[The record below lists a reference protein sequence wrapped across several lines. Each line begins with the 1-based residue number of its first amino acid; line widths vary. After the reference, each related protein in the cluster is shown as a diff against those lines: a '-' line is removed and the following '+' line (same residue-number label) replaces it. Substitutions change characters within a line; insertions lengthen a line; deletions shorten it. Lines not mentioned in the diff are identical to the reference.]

1 MASTTLDGATT
12 VADWEMNE
20 AAGATTM
27 VDSSANHLDGTIIP
41 SDELQ
46 TGVQFDVDTLGYH
59 WVRRPPNLPPAV
71 PERIVQVPDNNLLDV
86 PDPSVT
92 YTLEI
97 RYRTKENFGNIVQ
110 KGQSASRGGQIK
122 VQQPMGRPSCLFK
135 GSLGRVTARVKAP
148 LNDKPVPHADLRPDP
163 HAGEGLRRREH
174 GAGPDQE
181 RLDRRHQQPD
191 PVHHRRQDQLRPDR
205 HDLRLLLRGHRLRQG
220 DHDAVG

>member
-148 LNDKPVPHADLRPDP
+148 LNDNLFHTLTCVRTPTQVRVYVD
-163 HAGEGLRRREH
+163 GNTV
-174 GAGPDQE
+174 PDQIKNGSTGAINN
-181 RLDRRHQQPD
+181 LIPYTIGGKINC
-191 PVHHRRQDQLRPDR
+191 DQIVTTCDYFS
-205 HDLRLLLRGHRLRQG
+205 G
-220 DHDAVG
+220 DIDYVKVTTTP